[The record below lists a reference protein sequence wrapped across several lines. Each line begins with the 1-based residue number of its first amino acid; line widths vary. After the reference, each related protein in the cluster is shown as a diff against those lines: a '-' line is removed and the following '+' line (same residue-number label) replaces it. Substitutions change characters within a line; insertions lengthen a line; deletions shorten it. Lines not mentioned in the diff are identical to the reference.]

1 MTYSTLEIWKVGPD
15 YMEAIDAV
23 VGPDSM
29 EAIDAVVG
37 PLDAVVGPLDAVVGP
52 LDAVVGPFDAVA
64 TAEWQGGCLPHKP
77 CNSEALTSAFT
88 LWAGS

>member
-23 VGPDSM
+23 VGPL
-29 EAIDAVVG
+29 DAVVG

-88 LWAGS
+88 LCAGS